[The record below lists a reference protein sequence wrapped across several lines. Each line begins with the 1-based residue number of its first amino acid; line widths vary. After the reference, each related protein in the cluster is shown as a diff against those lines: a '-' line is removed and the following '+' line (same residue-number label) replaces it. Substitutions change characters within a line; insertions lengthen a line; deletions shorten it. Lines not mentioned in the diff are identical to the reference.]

1 MNVTGT
7 LFRSKRN
14 YAFRYGDELNPWG
27 DIIAIGRAWCQMKS
41 GSMALVAVPA
51 AKDTICFNGHRLYG
65 PFLYQHLF
73 SNWKIIY
80 SEVDKNV
87 ESRKVDC
94 TSPKTYSY
102 QPVIIIQK

>member
-1 MNVTGT
+1 
-7 LFRSKRN
+7 
-14 YAFRYGDELNPWG
+14 
-27 DIIAIGRAWCQMKS
+27 
-41 GSMALVAVPA
+41 MALVAVPA
-51 AKDTICFNGHRLYG
+51 AKDTVCFNGHRLYG

-102 QPVIIIQK
+102 QPVIIIQKWSLYHIRYKARDNRLNQLLKE